1 MRLDGDWEGRIRYK
15 EQRVSMER
23 EDLLSIERDR
33 RRLKSYFGIKK
44 NNQKNDEEIRLKKV
58 KGLDIG
64 GVTSGGE

>member
-44 NNQKNDEEIRLKKV
+44 TNQKNDEEIRLKKV